1 MTDGTEIA
9 SPCVNVCQMHPE
21 QGYCMGCMRTID
33 EISDWL
39 DMRDEEKRELI
50 AKLEQRRA
58 AAA

>member
-1 MTDGTEIA
+1 
-9 SPCVNVCQMHPE
+9 MHPD
-21 QGYCMGCMRTID
+21 QGYCLGCMRTIE